1 MLILITLFF
10 TIIFIYSENGI
21 ILTKL
26 TVFWGVLFNI
36 AESVIDAEKDKRDID
51 FIRFEIC
58 LLPVFMLGRE

>member
-21 ILTKL
+21 ILTKIA
-26 TVFWGVLFNI
+26 VFWGVLFNI
-36 AESVIDAEKDKRDID
+36 VESVIDAEEDKRDIY
-51 FIRFEIC
+51 FIRFEMC